1 MTQLGRISGQL
12 LKENLLR
19 DGEDL
24 FFKNYHD
31 DPDLLTLSVTDR
43 KISIKALGSSELN
56 VEDTFSTN
64 NLIATNSITVQNNL
78 LISTNTVSTTLG
90 QIVIQP
96 RQVNPLVTADQ
107 LKAGD
112 IDIKDNIIS
121 NYQVNGTIRLDPN
134 GSGILDIHPG
144 NDLANTRV
152 NGDLEVTGNIN
163 INGNLSKQGN
173 IIIGDT
179 VMDTVTIGGDFSQ
192 SIIPGDNNLYNLGS
206 PSRRWREAHIHSDSQ
221 IGNLFQE
228 RINVSDSLKIDG
240 TPSQIYT
247 YQSNEDVLLQPP
259 TGIVDIESIRFQ
271 ENDISNLVP
280 NTSMTIASTGIGYVR
295 FMDTSGI
302 VIPAGSIG
310 QRPDNPEVGDTR
322 WNTDYNRVECFDGS
336 VYLIATGPGAAIG
349 AEEMQDI
356 QTSYILMFG

>member
-1 MTQLGRISGQL
+1 MTLGRISGQL

-19 DGEDL
+19 DGVDL
-24 FFKNYHD
+24 TFKNYHA
-31 DPDLLTLSVTDR
+31 DPDLLTLSVNDR
-43 KISIKALGSSELN
+43 KISIRALGSSELN

-64 NLIATNSITVQNNL
+64 NLIATNSVTVQNNL

-96 RQVNPLVTADQ
+96 RQENPLVTVDQ

-112 IDIKDNIIS
+112 INIKDNTIS

-134 GSGILDIHPG
+134 GTGILDVY
-144 NDLANTRV
+144 ANTTV
-152 NGDLEVTGNIN
+152 NGDLAVTGNIN
-163 INGNLSKQGN
+163 ITGNLSKQGN

-192 SIIPGDNNLYNLGS
+192 SIIPGDDNLYNLGS
-206 PSRRWREAHIHSDSQ
+206 PSRRWREVHVHSDSQ

-228 RINVSDSLKIDG
+228 RINVSNSLKIDG

-247 YQSNEDVLLQPP
+247 YQTNEDVLLQPP

-271 ENDISNLVP
+271 ENDISNLVS
-280 NTSMTIASTGIGYVR
+280 NTSMTIESTGIGYVR
-295 FMDTSGI
+295 FMDTGAL

-310 QRPDNPEVGDTR
+310 QQPENPEVGDTR
-322 WNTDYNRVECFDGS
+322 WNTDYGRVECFDGS
-336 VYLIATGPGAAIG
+336 VYLIATGPGAAI
-349 AEEMQDI
+349 AEEEMRDI
-356 QTSYILMFG
+356 QTTYILMFG

>member
-1 MTQLGRISGQL
+1 MATLGRISGQL

-19 DGEDL
+19 DGVDL
-24 FFKNYHD
+24 TFKNYHA

-43 KISIKALGSSELN
+43 KISIRALGSSELN

-64 NLIATNSITVQNNL
+64 NLIATNSVTVQNNL
-78 LISTNTVSTTLG
+78 LISSNTVSTTLG
-90 QIVIQP
+90 QIIIQP
-96 RQVNPLVTADQ
+96 RQANPLVTADQ
-107 LKAGD
+107 FKAGD
-112 IDIKDNIIS
+112 IDIKDNIIK

-134 GSGILDIHPG
+134 GSGILDVY
-144 NDLANTRV
+144 ANTTV

-173 IIIGDT
+173 IIIGNT

-192 SIIPGDNNLYNLGS
+192 SIIPGDNGLYNLGS
-206 PSRRWREAHIHSDSQ
+206 PSRRWREAHVHSDSQ

-259 TGIVDIESIRFQ
+259 TGIVDVESIRFQ
-271 ENDISNLVP
+271 GNNISNLVP
-280 NTSMTIASTGIGYVR
+280 NTSMTVASTGIGYVR
-295 FMDTSGI
+295 FMDTSA
-302 VIPAGSIG
+302 VAIPAGSIG
-310 QRPDNPEVGDTR
+310 QRPDSPEVGDTR
-322 WNTDYNRVECFDGS
+322 WNTDYSRVECFDGS

-349 AEEMQDI
+349 EEEMQDI
-356 QTSYILMFG
+356 QTTYILMFG

>member
-12 LKENLLR
+12 LKDNLLR

-24 FFKNYHD
+24 FFKNYHSD
-31 DPDLLTLSVTDR
+31 SDLLTLSVTDR
-43 KISIKALGSSELN
+43 KISIRALGSSELN

-96 RQVNPLVTADQ
+96 RQENPLVTADQ

-112 IDIKDNIIS
+112 IDIKDNIIR
-121 NYQVNGTIRLDPN
+121 NYQVNGTIRLDTS
-134 GSGILDIHPG
+134 GSGILDVY
-144 NDLANTRV
+144 ANTTVR
-152 NGDLEVTGNIN
+152 GDLEITGNIN

-179 VMDTVTIGGDFSQ
+179 SADTVTIGGDFSQ
-192 SIIPGDNNLYNLGS
+192 SIIPGGNNLYDLGS
-206 PSRRWREAHIHSDSQ
+206 PSKRWREVHAHSDSQ
-221 IGNLFQE
+221 ITNLFQE

-240 TPSQIYT
+240 SPSQIYT
-247 YQSNEDVLLQPP
+247 YRTNEDVLLDPQS
-259 TGIVDIESIRFQ
+259 GIVDIESIRFQ
-271 ENDISNLVP
+271 ENNISNLVP
-280 NTSMTIASTGIGYVR
+280 NTSMTLESTGIGYVR
-295 FMDTSGI
+295 FMDTNAV
-302 VIPAGSIG
+302 VIPAGTTG
-310 QRPDNPEVGDTR
+310 QRPDSPEVGDTR
-322 WNTDYNRVECFDGS
+322 WNTDYSRVECFDGS
-336 VYLIATGPGAAIG
+336 VYLIATGPGASIG
-349 AEEMQDI
+349 AQEMEDI